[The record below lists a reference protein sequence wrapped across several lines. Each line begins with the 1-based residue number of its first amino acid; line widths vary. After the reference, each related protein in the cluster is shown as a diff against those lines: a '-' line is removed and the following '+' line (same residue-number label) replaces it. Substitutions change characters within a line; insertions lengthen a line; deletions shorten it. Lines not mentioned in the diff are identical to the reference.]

1 MFGMRL
7 DTRNVRSLRLLSQS
21 ATKPDALEG
30 PMLRL
35 VSFALAALAAVT
47 LLLGIA
53 TRISSRE
60 FIMGMAPVTLW
71 RFSVACIGFAIY
83 LHLYARDDR
92 N

>member
-1 MFGMRL
+1 
-7 DTRNVRSLRLLSQS
+7 
-21 ATKPDALEG
+21 
-30 PMLRL
+30 MLRL

>member
-1 MFGMRL
+1 ME
-7 DTRNVRSLRLLSQS
+7 D
-21 ATKPDALEG
+21 

-35 VSFALAALAAVT
+35 LSFALAALSAVV
-47 LLLGIA
+47 LLLGVA
-53 TRISSRE
+53 VRISSRE

-92 N
+92 